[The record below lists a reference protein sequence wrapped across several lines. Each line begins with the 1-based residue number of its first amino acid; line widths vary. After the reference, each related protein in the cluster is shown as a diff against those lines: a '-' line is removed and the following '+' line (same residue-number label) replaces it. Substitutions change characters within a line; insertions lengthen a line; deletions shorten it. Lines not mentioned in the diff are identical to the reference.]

1 MRCSYLSC
9 FSRCPEKSPLGVRV
23 RVRIGGHNPSNL
35 NPSNPNPRGKFPRG
49 ETFLFPRGSFPGGGG
64 GNFPRTILVTC
75 NCYFSHVCCCF
86 ICMHSCSLLVFLLSS
101 LDGINRNPH
110 TLRFFDP
117 HAITLLH
124 QAVYHKG
131 SHFREKKS
139 SREMS
144 QGQSFA
150 KINSREKNSEIARF
164 ISKTPQKVEY
174 SHSRKLIPAKSL

>member
-1 MRCSYLSC
+1 MVITLVTLTLVTLT
-9 FSRCPEKSPLGVRV
+9 P
-23 RVRIGGHNPSNL
+23 
-35 NPSNPNPRGKFPRG
+35 
-49 ETFLFPRGSFPGGGG
+49 G
-64 GNFPRTILVTC
+64 GNFLGERFFYFQGGVFQNPRTILVTC

-124 QAVYHKG
+124 HTVYHKG